1 MRISSAAGALT
12 LVLCLANGAMAKDAT
27 CYTTDDGEYP
37 CNFESLD
44 AAGSFEISARG
55 KPTFQVWIDVPGE
68 AMVGATFEEGGRS
81 VPLPG
86 TYYRSDEDGACW
98 DNDEMGTEICA
109 W

>member
-1 MRISSAAGALT
+1 MRVVLGAVALAAMMVGPAL
-12 LVLCLANGAMAKDAT
+12 AKDAA

-44 AAGSFEISARG
+44 GSGSFEISAAG
-55 KPTFQVWIDVPGE
+55 KPMFQVWVDRPGE
-68 AMVGATFEEGGRS
+68 ASVGAVFEAGGRS

-86 TYYRSDEDGACW
+86 TFHRSKDDGACW
-98 DNDEMGTEICA
+98 VSDETSTEICA